1 MNAKPQKYRSQIRIL
16 ADILKAVGKGG
27 LNANPTH
34 ILYGANLS
42 HDRLVKYLARLKERE
57 LIEERGD
64 GEKVT
69 YVLTEKGIEFL
80 REFDKISRFAE
91 AFGFV
96 V

>member
-1 MNAKPQKYRSQIRIL
+1 MNAKPQKYRSQIRIF
-16 ADILKAVGKGG
+16 ADILKAVGKEG
-27 LNANPTH
+27 LNAKPTH